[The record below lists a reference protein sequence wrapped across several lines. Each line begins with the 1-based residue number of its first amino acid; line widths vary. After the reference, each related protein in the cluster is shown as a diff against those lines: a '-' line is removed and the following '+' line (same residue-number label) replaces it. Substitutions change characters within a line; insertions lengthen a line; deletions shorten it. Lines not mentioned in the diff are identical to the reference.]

1 MTLDLLIVMTIIA
14 ALGAALSVY
23 WSVMSYRQH
32 RTNLI
37 VSRELEKIIDNTAST
52 IHKTKDTIKEQRKI
66 LDSAQSGAQDLLET
80 PELMSTIIA
89 VLVNKYG
96 DVRLGMTDFMI
107 SDEEYVSVY
116 VDTQTQEII
125 LSMDNNLT
133 SAESYMSYINPDDKT
148 FH

>member
-1 MTLDLLIVMTIIA
+1 MTLNLLIGMAIIT
-14 ALGAALSVY
+14 ALATALSVY
-23 WSVMSYRQH
+23 WSVKSYRQH
-32 RTNLI
+32 KINVI
-37 VSRELEKIIDNTAST
+37 VSHELEKIIDNTTST
-52 IHKTKDTIKEQRKI
+52 IRKTKDTIKEQHTI
-66 LDSAQSGAQDLLET
+66 LNSAEAGTQDLLEK

-89 VLVNKYG
+89 VLVNKYV

-133 SAESYMSYINPDDKT
+133 SAESYMPYVNPDDKT